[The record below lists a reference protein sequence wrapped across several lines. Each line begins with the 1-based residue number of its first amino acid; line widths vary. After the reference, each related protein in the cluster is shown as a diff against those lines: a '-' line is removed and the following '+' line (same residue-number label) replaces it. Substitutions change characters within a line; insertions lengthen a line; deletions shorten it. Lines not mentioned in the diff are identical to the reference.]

1 MNALTYKGYT
11 GIVEF
16 DAESGTLHGEAVDL
30 RDGITFQSTN
40 AAGIEEE
47 FRRSVDAYLEVC
59 RERGRRPDKPF
70 SGKLA
75 LRMPPEL
82 HRQASVQARQ
92 EGLSLNQWIIS
103 ALEKQV

>member
-47 FRRSVDAYLEVC
+47 FRRSVDA
-59 RERGRRPDKPF
+59 
-70 SGKLA
+70 
-75 LRMPPEL
+75 
-82 HRQASVQARQ
+82 
-92 EGLSLNQWIIS
+92 
-103 ALEKQV
+103 